1 MGSSAEPAGTGGD
14 QSNAIRG
21 DDWVVVACAILS
33 FAGILNVVD
42 GALAI
47 GDSRVYDS
55 NAVYVFSNL
64 NTWGW
69 IVLVL
74 GVALIAAA
82 RGVLRGSGFWRWFGV
97 AAAGLNALTQ
107 LLFAQ
112 SYPLWSVAMFGLD
125 VIVVYALSVHAGR
138 RLTTQ

>member
-1 MGSSAEPAGTGGD
+1 VASSAGPAGTRTE
-14 QSNAIRG
+14 AARIRG

-33 FAGILNVVD
+33 FAGILNIVD

-47 GDSRVYDS
+47 GGSRVYAD
-55 NAVYVFSNL
+55 NAVYVFSDL
-64 NTWGW
+64 GTWGW

-74 GVALIAAA
+74 GVALVAAA
-82 RGVLRGSGFWRWFGV
+82 RGVLKGSEFWRWFGV
-97 AAAGLNALTQ
+97 AAASIDALAQ

-112 SYPLWSVAMFGLD
+112 SYPLWSVAVFGLD

-138 RLTTQ
+138 RLTEP

>member
-1 MGSSAEPAGTGGD
+1 MAAPAQPERRAT
-14 QSNAIRG
+14 SRRRHPRG
-21 DDWVVVACAILS
+21 RLGRRRLRHPLVCRDPELI
-33 FAGILNVVD
+33 D

-47 GDSRVYDS
+47 GGSRVYAN
-55 NAVYVFSNL
+55 NAVFVFSDL

-74 GVALIAAA
+74 GLALIAAA
-82 RGVLRGSGFWRWFGV
+82 RGVLQGREFWRWFGV
-97 AAAGLNALTQ
+97 SAASLNALAQ

-125 VIVVYALSVHAGR
+125 VIVVCALSVHAGR
-138 RLTTQ
+138 KLTTR

>member
-1 MGSSAEPAGTGGD
+1 VASPAEPAGAGRLSGE
-14 QSNAIRG
+14 ILG

-33 FAGILNVVD
+33 FAGILNIVD

-47 GDSRVYDS
+47 GGSRVYAS
-55 NAVYVFSNL
+55 NAVFVFSDL
-64 NTWGW
+64 STWGW
-69 IVLVL
+69 IVLAL
-74 GVALIAAA
+74 GVTLVAAA
-82 RGVLRGSGFWRWFGV
+82 GGVLKGSEFWRWFGV
-97 AAAGLNALTQ
+97 AAASLNALAQ

-138 RLTTQ
+138 RLTEP

>member
-1 MGSSAEPAGTGGD
+1 MASSAEPAGARHEPTG
-14 QSNAIRG
+14 IRG
-21 DDWVVVACAILS
+21 EDWVVVGCAILS
-33 FAGILNVVD
+33 FAGILNIAD

-47 GDSRVYDS
+47 GGSRIYS
-55 NAVYVFSNL
+55 ANAVYVFSDL

-69 IVLVL
+69 IVLAL

-82 RGVLRGSGFWRWFGV
+82 RGVLQGNEFWRWFGV
-97 AAAGLNALTQ
+97 AAAVINALAQ

-125 VIVVYALSVHAGR
+125 VIVVYALSVHGGR
-138 RLTTQ
+138 RLTAP

>member
-1 MGSSAEPAGTGGD
+1 MASSVEPAGTRHPSAG
-14 QSNAIRG
+14 IRG
-21 DDWVVVACAILS
+21 EDWVVVGCAILS
-33 FAGILNVVD
+33 FAGILNIID

-47 GDSRVYDS
+47 GGSRVYAS
-55 NAVYVFSNL
+55 NAVYVFSDL

-74 GVALIAAA
+74 GVALVAAA
-82 RGVLRGSGFWRWFGV
+82 RGVLMGSELWRWFGV
-97 AAAGLNALTQ
+97 AAACLNALAQ

-112 SYPLWSVAMFGLD
+112 SYPLWSVAMFALD

-138 RLTTQ
+138 RLTTS